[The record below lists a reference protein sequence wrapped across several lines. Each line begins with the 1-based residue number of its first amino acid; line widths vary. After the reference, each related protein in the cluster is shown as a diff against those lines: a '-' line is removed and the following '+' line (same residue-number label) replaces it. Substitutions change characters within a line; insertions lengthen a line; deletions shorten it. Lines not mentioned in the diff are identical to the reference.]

1 MFELKK
7 IYEFPMKKCKNFGY
21 TFTILFLCIGIYDFF
36 YHSFVFE
43 VYILLSII
51 FLFFTIFSPIKLK
64 ILGYF
69 WEKFGI
75 FLGIIFSPIIL
86 SFVYI
91 ITIIPVNL
99 IIRILNLDLIQ
110 KNFEFKKQSYWQ
122 THKDKKINFRDQF

>member
-1 MFELKK
+1 MNSYKDFSE
-7 IYEFPMKKCKNFGY
+7 KKCKNFGY

-36 YHSFVFE
+36 YLSFLFE

-51 FLFFTIFSPIKLK
+51 FLFFTIFLPIKLK

>member
-1 MFELKK
+1 MNSYKDFSE
-7 IYEFPMKKCKNFGY
+7 KKCKNFGY
-21 TFTILFLCIGIYDFF
+21 TFSVLFLCIGVYDFF
-36 YHSFVFE
+36 YHSFLFE
-43 VYILLSII
+43 FYILLSII
-51 FLFFTIFSPIKLK
+51 FLCFTIFLPTKFK
-64 ILGYF
+64 ILAYS

-75 FLGIIFSPIIL
+75 FLGTIVSPIIL

-122 THKDKKINFRDQF
+122 TNKDKKINFRDQF

>member
-1 MFELKK
+1 MLSFLKEFLAFMLK
-7 IYEFPMKKCKNFGY
+7 RKKFWLMPIILVLLIFGVLIVMTQGAAVAPFIY
-21 TFTILFLCIGIYDFF
+21 T
-36 YHSFVFE
+36 
-43 VYILLSII
+43 I
-51 FLFFTIFSPIKLK
+51 FLPIKLK

-122 THKDKKINFRDQF
+122 NHKDKKINFRDQF